1 MTFAAYLR
9 WARSGRSYP
18 QPPQQPRSGGWGDPG
33 ARVRL
38 AEESVRLR
46 AQFPRRELDAV
57 VFGPQ
62 YEMTAPPGWPAC
74 LCACGCGG
82 LAGEASCWYC
92 GQPPPH
98 YGAAAPDDD

>member
-18 QPPQQPRSGGWGDPG
+18 QPPQPRSGSRGDPA